1 MRQFLVALIFLMLGW
16 FAYQYWQQPT
26 VYHSQ
31 SYVFGTMVDIKV
43 VGVEKNKARALSDQV
58 LQKFQSLQER
68 LHPWKPIAKDKPS
81 ELQRLN
87 QAFSNGEAVKISP
100 DLANMLQ
107 DATTFSVK
115 SEGLFNPAI
124 GHLIQ
129 FWGFQR
135 DEFSPVQIDNA
146 KIGRLVSQRPQMTD
160 IHITEAELSTT
171 NRAVNLDLGGYAKGY
186 ALDFAYQFLKNHQV
200 NNALVNIGGNIIALG
215 NNGDRPWRVGIQH
228 PRQPAAIATID
239 LPDGWAIGTSGDYQ
253 RYFELNGQRYCHL
266 IDPRTG
272 FPVQHTQAVTV
283 LVPQQAV
290 NNTQAGALSDMAS
303 KPIFIERAEKKAAMV
318 KKLGVENVM
327 VIDAK
332 GKIFVTPAI
341 QKKLHWVASDV
352 AATTLQ

>member
-1 MRQFLVALIFLMLGW
+1 MRQFLVALFFLLVGW

-43 VGVEKNKARALSDQV
+43 VGVEKNKARAVSDQV
-58 LQKFQSLQER
+58 LSQFQSLQER
-68 LHPWKPIAKDKPS
+68 LHPWKPIANDKPS
-81 ELQRLN
+81 ELQILN
-87 QAFSNGEAVKISP
+87 QAFANGEIVKIAP

-107 DATTFSVK
+107 DVTTFSVK

-124 GHLIQ
+124 GHLIH

-135 DEFSPVQIDNA
+135 DEFAPVQIDHA
-146 KIGRLVSQRPQMTD
+146 KIATLVSQHPQMLD
-160 IHITEAELSTT
+160 LYFSGAEISTK
-171 NRAVNLDLGGYAKGY
+171 NPAVNLDLGGYAKGY
-186 ALDFAYQFLKNHQV
+186 ALDFAYQFLKKNRV

-215 NNGDRPWRVGIQH
+215 KNGDNPWSVGIQH
-228 PRQPAAIATID
+228 PRQPSAIATID

-253 RYFELNGQRYCHL
+253 RYFALNGQRYCHL

-283 LVPQQAV
+283 LVPPQPAK
-290 NNTQAGALSDMAS
+290 NPQAGALSDMAS
-303 KPIFIERAEKKAAMV
+303 KPIFLESAEKKAAMV
-318 KKLGVENVM
+318 KKLRLQYVM

-332 GKIFVTPAI
+332 GKVFVTPAI
-341 QKKLHWVASDV
+341 QKKLYWAVSDV
-352 AATTLQ
+352 TAITLQ